1 MSFCSGVGVD
11 VASIVDLSD
20 SRCHVLARSE
30 TTTAA
35 TATMMIAAKT
45 TEPPKIPYRKKPYHG
60 SYGQRQKGPDAC
72 HANARQQ
79 DQLGHQ
85 QQYADDD

>member
-1 MSFCSGVGVD
+1 M
-11 VASIVDLSD
+11 I
-20 SRCHVLARSE
+20 
-30 TTTAA
+30 
-35 TATMMIAAKT
+35 IAAKT
-45 TEPPKIPYRKKPYHG
+45 TEPPQNPVQEKAVHG

-85 QQYADDD
+85 QQYADND